1 MNKKGITLVAT
12 SLTFL
17 LVAVGCGTLNSNGV
31 KTSLANPTQLQI
43 YNDSQSSQQPV
54 KQNEIILEPAAQ
66 KFVETTANPPYPFD
80 LGPIK
85 AREALDKLQSG
96 PVKKPPVDIQDL
108 IIPGGPTGKVSIRI
122 IKPKNAPKN
131 LPVILYTHGGGWV
144 LGNAHTHDRLIRE
157 LAVGSQSAVVFPN
170 YSLSPEAKYPVALEE
185 VYTVLDWVAKNGKK
199 YGMNEKKITVAGDS
213 VGGNISAAITLLAKD
228 RKGPKIEKQLLFY
241 PVTDAAFD
249 TPSYHQ
255 FAAGYYLRRDT
266 MQWFWDQYAPNPKQR
281 EEIYASPLRASIEQL
296 KGLPKALIIT
306 DEADVLRDEGEAY
319 ANKLRQAGVLVTS
332 VRFRGIIHD
341 FVMLNDLAETESTR
355 GAMLLS
361 NAWLKQ

>member
-1 MNKKGITLVAT
+1 MNKKGITLAAT

-17 LVAVGCGTLNSNGV
+17 LVAAGCGPLNSNGV
-31 KTSLANPTQLQI
+31 KTSLANPTQVQI
-43 YNDSQSSQQPV
+43 YNESQSSLQPL
-54 KQNEIILEPAAQ
+54 KLNEIILEPAAQ
-66 KFVETTANPPYPFD
+66 KFVETTANPPFPFD

-96 PVKKPPVDIQDL
+96 PINKPPVDIQDL
-108 IIPGGPTGKVSIRI
+108 IIQGGPTGKVSIRI
-122 IKPKNAPKN
+122 IKPKKAPKN
-131 LPVILYTHGGGWV
+131 LPVILYSHGGGWV
-144 LGNAHTHDRLIRE
+144 LGNVHTHDRLIRE
-157 LAVGSQSAVVFPN
+157 LAVGSQSAVVFIN

-185 VYTVLDWVAKNGKK
+185 VYTALEWVAKNGKK
-199 YGMNEKKITVAGDS
+199 YGMNENKITVAGDS
-213 VGGNISAAITLLAKD
+213 VGGNITAAITLLAKE

-255 FAAGYYLRRDT
+255 FATGYYLRRDT
-266 MQWFWDQYAPNPKQR
+266 MQWFWDQYTINPKQR
-281 EEIYASPLRASIEQL
+281 EGIYASPLRASTEQL
-296 KGLPKALIIT
+296 KGLPKALIING
-306 DEADVLRDEGEAY
+306 EADVLRDEGEAY
-319 ANKLRQAGVLVTS
+319 ANKLRLAGVPVTS